1 MSESEYRQSSSTGST
16 FTAFLI
22 GGLIGGA
29 IALLYAPRS
38 GQEMREIL
46 LDEGQQTA
54 DRVMSSIREAQVRLE
69 AINQE
74 TRDRLQRLQAI
85 AQETL
90 DEEKEILDRRY
101 GQVRE
106 VMNKDTMRE

>member
-1 MSESEYRQSSSTGST
+1 MSESEYSHSSNTGST

-38 GQEMREIL
+38 GQETREIL
-46 LDEGQQTA
+46 LNEGQQAA
-54 DRVMSSIREAQVRLE
+54 DRVMDSIHDAQVRLE
-69 AINQE
+69 AMNQE
-74 TRDRLQRLQAI
+74 TRDRLQRLQVI

-90 DEEKEILDRRY
+90 DEEKEIFDRRY
-101 GQVRE
+101 GQVKE

>member
-1 MSESEYRQSSSTGST
+1 MSDSEYRQSNSTGST

-38 GQEMREIL
+38 GAETREIL
-46 LDEGQQTA
+46 LNEGQETA
-54 DRVMSSIREAQVRLE
+54 DRVMKTIRDAQVRLE
-69 AINQE
+69 AVNLE

-101 GQVRE
+101 GQVKE
-106 VMNKDTMRE
+106 VINKDAMRE